1 LLLKESTQAQP
12 DPDASQAGDVGAPA
26 WSHLMTTPFLGEIQ
40 IFGFNFAPRTWA
52 TANGATVSI
61 QQYAAL
67 FSLLG
72 TQYGGNGTTTF
83 QLPNLIGRAACN
95 QGTGPGLTPRIV
107 GETFGEFNVALNTQT
122 IPAHSHTM
130 IANEPPVPAVPAPV
144 AGAAWAKFAGTA
156 ALVGNN
162 PPATVSLNPAAVN
175 PTGGNVPH
183 PNQQPYLA
191 LNFCI
196 ALNGAFPS
204 FG

>member
-1 LLLKESTQAQP
+1 MS
-12 DPDASQAGDVGAPA
+12 S
-26 WSHLMTTPFLGEIQ
+26 PFLGEIQ
-40 IFGFNFAPRTWA
+40 IFGFNYPPYQRA
-52 TANGATVSI
+52 TANGATLSI
-61 QQYAAL
+61 SQFAAL

-72 TQYGGNGTTTF
+72 AQYNGTTNF
-83 QLPNLIGRAACN
+83 QLSNLIGRAACN
-95 QGTGPGLTPRIV
+95 QGTGNGLTPRVI

-122 IPAHSHTM
+122 IPPHSHTM